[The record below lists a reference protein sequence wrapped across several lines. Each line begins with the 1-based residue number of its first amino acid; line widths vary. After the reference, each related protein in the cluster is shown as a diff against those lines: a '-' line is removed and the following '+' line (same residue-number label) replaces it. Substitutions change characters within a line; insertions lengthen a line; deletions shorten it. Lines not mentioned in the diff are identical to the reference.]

1 MSNED
6 LNKHEENITNNKLLK
21 KQLREVTLKIEEIIS
36 DNKKRKEFSI
46 PVSNDNIKKVDLKQ
60 FNEFVSQIEEQKNK
74 IESYKEMIDYDS
86 KYTNI
91 TKDENELIYIKQQLL
106 QLKKEHEFLSKM
118 NKKQEEGLKIMTNKD
133 FTSTQLED
141 LNEKMRNLK
150 EEYKTMNNQYKS
162 LNAAVKKQNAEINK
176 IKENCQL
183 IKANIQLKKE
193 QKLHPENTDLVLD
206 NDNSNKTIL
215 ELKKEIEEK
224 KLLAKNQEENYKNEI
239 SIQNKKKK
247 NLEHEINTLEAKLIN
262 NDYEKKINELRM
274 KEVKKIK
281 LEINRN
287 KQREINNIKIQR
299 LKQEKEKLKQ
309 MNLKRF
315 QMIKENNKFYFG
327 MKHNSYAIEE
337 ENKKMKI
344 TGRSYKKPNL
354 NIAKFNPNSHSSINI
369 FSNNNNKNKNKKKDN
384 ENKKEKDDYMK
395 NLGIQMKEHEK
406 QRGMIFKEIEFLKDD
421 IEKMLNKNEIMDK
434 NIEDIRKEKLEIN
447 V

>member
-6 LNKHEENITNNKLLK
+6 LKKEEENIANNKLLK
-21 KQLREVTLKIEEIIS
+21 KQLREVTLKIEEIIA

-46 PVSNDNIKKVDLKQ
+46 PVSNDNIKKVDLKK

-91 TKDENELIYIKQQLL
+91 TKDENELKYIKQQLL
-106 QLKKEHEFLSKM
+106 QLKQEHEFLSKM
-118 NKKQEEGLKIMTNKD
+118 NKKQEEGIKMITNKN
-133 FTSTQLED
+133 FTSTQMED
-141 LNEKMRNLK
+141 IGEKLRNLK
-150 EEYKTMNNQYKS
+150 EEYKIMNNKYKS
-162 LNAAVKKQNAEINK
+162 LNAKVKNQNLEINK
-176 IKENCQL
+176 LKEKCQL

-206 NDNSNKTIL
+206 NDNSNKKIL

-239 SIQNKKKK
+239 NIQNKKKK
-247 NLEHEINTLEAKLIN
+247 NLEHEINTLETKLLN

-287 KQREINNIKIQR
+287 KQREINNIKAQR
-299 LKQEKEKLKQ
+299 LKQEKEKLRQ

-315 QMIKENNKFYFG
+315 QMMKEKNKFNFG
-327 MKHNSYAIEE
+327 MKHNSYINEE
-337 ENKKMKI
+337 ENKRMKI
-344 TGRSYKKPNL
+344 TGLSYKKPNL

-369 FSNNNNKNKNKKKDN
+369 FNNNKNKKKDN

-421 IEKMLNKNEIMDK
+421 IEKMLNKNELMDK
-434 NIEDIRKEKLEIN
+434 NIDDIRKEKMEIN
-447 V
+447 I

>member
-6 LNKHEENITNNKLLK
+6 LKKEEENITNNKLLK
-21 KQLREVTLKIEEIIS
+21 KQLREVTLKIEEIIA
-36 DNKKRKEFSI
+36 DNKKRKEYSI
-46 PVSNDNIKKVDLKQ
+46 PVSNDNIKKVDLKK

-118 NKKQEEGLKIMTNKD
+118 NKKQEEGIKIITNKN
-133 FTSTQLED
+133 FTSTQMED
-141 LNEKMRNLK
+141 IGEKLRNLK
-150 EEYKTMNNQYKS
+150 EEYKTMNNKYKL
-162 LNAAVKKQNAEINK
+162 LNTKAKNQNIEINK
-176 IKENCQL
+176 LKEKCQL

-206 NDNSNKTIL
+206 NNDNSNKIIL

-224 KLLAKNQEENYKNEI
+224 KILAKNQEENYKNEI
-239 SIQNKKKK
+239 NLQNKKKK
-247 NLEHEINTLEAKLIN
+247 NLEHEINTLETKLLN

-281 LEINRN
+281 LEINKN
-287 KQREINNIKIQR
+287 KQREINNIKSQR

-315 QMIKENNKFYFG
+315 QMMKENNKFNFG
-327 MKHNSYAIEE
+327 MKHNSYIMEE
-337 ENKKMKI
+337 ENKRMKI

-369 FSNNNNKNKNKKKDN
+369 FNNNKNKKKDY

-395 NLGIQMKEHEK
+395 NLGKQMKEHEK
-406 QRGMIFKEIEFLKDD
+406 QRGMMIKEIEFLKDD
-421 IEKMLNKNEIMDK
+421 IEKMLNKNDLMDK
-434 NIEDIRKEKLEIN
+434 NIEDIRKEKMEIK
-447 V
+447 VQ

>member
-6 LNKHEENITNNKLLK
+6 LKKEEENITNNKLLK
-21 KQLREVTLKIEEIIS
+21 KQLREVTLKIEEIIA
-36 DNKKRKEFSI
+36 DNKKRKEYSI
-46 PVSNDNIKKVDLKQ
+46 PVSNDNIKKVDLKK

-118 NKKQEEGLKIMTNKD
+118 NKKQEEGIKIITNKN
-133 FTSTQLED
+133 FTSTQMED
-141 LNEKMRNLK
+141 IGEKLRNLK
-150 EEYKTMNNQYKS
+150 EEYKTMNNKYKL
-162 LNAAVKKQNAEINK
+162 LNTKAKNQNIEINK
-176 IKENCQL
+176 LKEKCQL

-206 NDNSNKTIL
+206 NNDNSNKIIL

-224 KLLAKNQEENYKNEI
+224 KILAKNQEENYKNEI
-239 SIQNKKKK
+239 NLQNKKKK
-247 NLEHEINTLEAKLIN
+247 NLEHEINTLETKLLN

-281 LEINRN
+281 LEINKN
-287 KQREINNIKIQR
+287 KQREINNIKSQR

-315 QMIKENNKFYFG
+315 QMMKENNKFNFG
-327 MKHNSYAIEE
+327 MKHNSYIMEE
-337 ENKKMKI
+337 ENKRMKI

-369 FSNNNNKNKNKKKDN
+369 FNNNKNKKKDY

-395 NLGIQMKEHEK
+395 NLGKQMKEHEK
-406 QRGMIFKEIEFLKDD
+406 QRGMMIKEIEFLKDD
-421 IEKMLNKNEIMDK
+421 IEKILNKNDLMDK
-434 NIEDIRKEKLEIN
+434 NIEDIRKEKMEIK
-447 V
+447 VQ

>member
-6 LNKHEENITNNKLLK
+6 LKKEEENIANNKLLK
-21 KQLREVTLKIEEIIS
+21 KQLREVTLKIEEIIA
-36 DNKKRKEFSI
+36 DNKKRKEYSI
-46 PVSNDNIKKVDLKQ
+46 PVSNDNIKKVDLKK

-74 IESYKEMIDYDS
+74 IESYKEMMDYDS

-118 NKKQEEGLKIMTNKD
+118 NKKQEEGIKIMTNKN
-133 FTSTQLED
+133 FTSTQMED
-141 LNEKMRNLK
+141 IGEKLRNLK
-150 EEYKTMNNQYKS
+150 EECKAMNNKYKL
-162 LNAAVKKQNAEINK
+162 LNTKAKNQNIEINK
-176 IKENCQL
+176 LKEKCQL

-206 NDNSNKTIL
+206 NDNSNKIIL

-224 KLLAKNQEENYKNEI
+224 KLLAKNEEENYKNEI
-239 SIQNKKKK
+239 NIQNKKKK
-247 NLEHEINTLEAKLIN
+247 NLEHEINTLETKLLN

-287 KQREINNIKIQR
+287 KQREINNIKFQR
-299 LKQEKEKLKQ
+299 SKQEKEKLKQ

-315 QMIKENNKFYFG
+315 QMMKENNKFNFS
-327 MKHNSYAIEE
+327 MKHNSYIKEE

-354 NIAKFNPNSHSSINI
+354 SIAKFNPNSNSSINI
-369 FSNNNNKNKNKKKDN
+369 FNSNKNKKKDN

-406 QRGMIFKEIEFLKDD
+406 QRGMMIKEIEFLKDD
-421 IEKMLNKNEIMDK
+421 IEKILNKNEIMDK
-434 NIEDIRKEKLEIN
+434 NIEDIKKEKMEIK
-447 V
+447 VQ

>member
-1 MSNED
+1 
-6 LNKHEENITNNKLLK
+6 
-21 KQLREVTLKIEEIIS
+21 
-36 DNKKRKEFSI
+36 
-46 PVSNDNIKKVDLKQ
+46 VSNDNIKKVDLKK

-118 NKKQEEGLKIMTNKD
+118 SKKQEEGIKMMTNKN
-133 FTSTQLED
+133 FTSTQMED
-141 LNEKMRNLK
+141 LGEKLRNLK
-150 EEYKTMNNQYKS
+150 EEYKTMNNKYKS
-162 LNAAVKKQNAEINK
+162 LNAKVKNQNIEINK
-176 IKENCQL
+176 LKEQCQL

-206 NDNSNKTIL
+206 NDNSNKKIL

-239 SIQNKKKK
+239 NKQNKKKK
-247 NLEHEINTLEAKLIN
+247 NLEHEINTLETKLLN

-287 KQREINNIKIQR
+287 KQREINNIKSQR

-315 QMIKENNKFYFG
+315 QMMNENNKFNFG
-327 MKHNSYAIEE
+327 MKHKSYIMEE
-337 ENKKMKI
+337 ENKRMKI
-344 TGRSYKKPNL
+344 TGKSYKKPNL
-354 NIAKFNPNSHSSINI
+354 NISKFNPNSNSSINI
-369 FSNNNNKNKNKKKDN
+369 FNSNKNKKKEN

-406 QRGMIFKEIEFLKDD
+406 QRGMMIKEIEFLKDD
-421 IEKMLNKNEIMDK
+421 IEKILNKNEIMDK
-434 NIEDIRKEKLEIN
+434 NIDDIRKEKMEIK

>member
-6 LNKHEENITNNKLLK
+6 LKKEEENIANNKLLK
-21 KQLREVTLKIEEIIS
+21 KQLREVTLKIEEIIA
-36 DNKKRKEFSI
+36 DNKKRKEYSI
-46 PVSNDNIKKVDLKQ
+46 PVSNDNIKKVDLKK

-74 IESYKEMIDYDS
+74 IESYKEMMDYDS

-118 NKKQEEGLKIMTNKD
+118 NKKQEEGIKIMTNKN
-133 FTSTQLED
+133 FTSTQMED
-141 LNEKMRNLK
+141 IGEKLRNLK
-150 EEYKTMNNQYKS
+150 EECKAMNNKCKL
-162 LNAAVKKQNAEINK
+162 LNTKAKNQNIEINK
-176 IKENCQL
+176 LKEKCQL

-206 NDNSNKTIL
+206 NDNSNKIIL

-239 SIQNKKKK
+239 NIQNKKKK
-247 NLEHEINTLEAKLIN
+247 NLEHEINTLETKLLN

-287 KQREINNIKIQR
+287 KQREINNIKFQR

-315 QMIKENNKFYFG
+315 QMMKENNKFNFS
-327 MKHNSYAIEE
+327 MKHNSYIKEE

-354 NIAKFNPNSHSSINI
+354 SIAKFNPNSHSSINI
-369 FSNNNNKNKNKKKDN
+369 FSNNKNKKKDN

-406 QRGMIFKEIEFLKDD
+406 QRGMMIKEIEFLKDD

-434 NIEDIRKEKLEIN
+434 NIEDIKKEKMEIK
-447 V
+447 VQ

>member
-6 LNKHEENITNNKLLK
+6 LKKEEENIANNKLLK
-21 KQLREVTLKIEEIIS
+21 KQLREVTLKIEEIIA
-36 DNKKRKEFSI
+36 DNKKRKEYSI
-46 PVSNDNIKKVDLKQ
+46 PVSNDNIKKVDLKK

-74 IESYKEMIDYDS
+74 IESYKEMMDYDS

-118 NKKQEEGLKIMTNKD
+118 NKKQEEGIKIMTNKN
-133 FTSTQLED
+133 FTSTQMED
-141 LNEKMRNLK
+141 IGEKLRNLK
-150 EEYKTMNNQYKS
+150 EECKAMNNKYKL
-162 LNAAVKKQNAEINK
+162 LNTKAKNQNIEINK
-176 IKENCQL
+176 LKEKCQL

-206 NDNSNKTIL
+206 NDNSNKIIL

-239 SIQNKKKK
+239 NIQNKKKK
-247 NLEHEINTLEAKLIN
+247 NLEHEINTLETKLLN

-287 KQREINNIKIQR
+287 KQREINNIKFQR

-315 QMIKENNKFYFG
+315 QMMKENNKFNFS
-327 MKHNSYAIEE
+327 MKHNSYIKEE

-354 NIAKFNPNSHSSINI
+354 SIAKFNPNSHSSINI
-369 FSNNNNKNKNKKKDN
+369 FSNKKNKKKDN
-384 ENKKEKDDYMK
+384 ENKKEKA
-395 NLGIQMKEHEK
+395 
-406 QRGMIFKEIEFLKDD
+406 
-421 IEKMLNKNEIMDK
+421 
-434 NIEDIRKEKLEIN
+434 
-447 V
+447 

>member
-6 LNKHEENITNNKLLK
+6 LKKEEENIANNKLLK

-36 DNKKRKEFSI
+36 DNKKRKEYSI
-46 PVSNDNIKKVDLKQ
+46 PVSNDNIKKVDLKK

-118 NKKQEEGLKIMTNKD
+118 SKKQEEGIKMMTNKN
-133 FTSTQLED
+133 FTSTQMED
-141 LNEKMRNLK
+141 LGQKLRNLK
-150 EEYKTMNNQYKS
+150 EEYKTMNNKYKS
-162 LNAAVKKQNAEINK
+162 LNAKVKNQNIEINK
-176 IKENCQL
+176 LKEQCQL

-206 NDNSNKTIL
+206 NDNSNKKIL

-239 SIQNKKKK
+239 NKQNKKKK
-247 NLEHEINTLEAKLIN
+247 NLEHEINTLETKLLN

-287 KQREINNIKIQR
+287 KQREINNIKSQR

-315 QMIKENNKFYFG
+315 QMMNENNKFDFG
-327 MKHNSYAIEE
+327 MKHNSYIMEE
-337 ENKKMKI
+337 ENKRMKI

-354 NIAKFNPNSHSSINI
+354 NISKFNPNSNSSINI
-369 FSNNNNKNKNKKKDN
+369 FNSNKKKDN
-384 ENKKEKDDYMK
+384 ENKKEKDDYMN

-406 QRGMIFKEIEFLKDD
+406 QRGMMIKEIEFLKDD
-421 IEKMLNKNEIMDK
+421 IEKILNKNEIMDK
-434 NIEDIRKEKLEIN
+434 NIDDIRKEKMEIK

>member
-6 LNKHEENITNNKLLK
+6 LKKEEENINNNKLLK

-36 DNKKRKEFSI
+36 DNKKRKEYSI
-46 PVSNDNIKKVDLKQ
+46 PVSNDNIKKVDLKK

-118 NKKQEEGLKIMTNKD
+118 SKKQEEGIKMMTNKN
-133 FTSTQLED
+133 FTSTQMED
-141 LNEKMRNLK
+141 LGQKLRNLK
-150 EEYKTMNNQYKS
+150 EEYKTMNNKYKS
-162 LNAAVKKQNAEINK
+162 LNAKVKNQNIEINK
-176 IKENCQL
+176 LKEQCQL

-206 NDNSNKTIL
+206 NDNSNKKIL

-239 SIQNKKKK
+239 NKQNKKKK
-247 NLEHEINTLEAKLIN
+247 NLEHEINTLETKLLN

-287 KQREINNIKIQR
+287 KQREINNIKSQR

-315 QMIKENNKFYFG
+315 QMMKENNKFYFG
-327 MKHNSYAIEE
+327 MKHNSYIMEE
-337 ENKKMKI
+337 ENKRMKI
-344 TGRSYKKPNL
+344 TGKSYKKPNL
-354 NIAKFNPNSHSSINI
+354 NISKFNPNSNSSINI
-369 FSNNNNKNKNKKKDN
+369 FNSNKNKKKDN
-384 ENKKEKDDYMK
+384 ENKKEKDDYMN

-406 QRGMIFKEIEFLKDD
+406 QRGMMIKEIEFLKDD
-421 IEKMLNKNEIMDK
+421 IEKILNKNEIMDK
-434 NIEDIRKEKLEIN
+434 NIEDIRKEKMEIK
-447 V
+447 VQ

>member
-6 LNKHEENITNNKLLK
+6 LKKEEENIANNKLLK
-21 KQLREVTLKIEEIIS
+21 KQLREVTLKIEEIIA
-36 DNKKRKEFSI
+36 DNKKRKEYSI
-46 PVSNDNIKKVDLKQ
+46 PVSNDNIKKVDLKK

-74 IESYKEMIDYDS
+74 IESYKEMMDYDS

-118 NKKQEEGLKIMTNKD
+118 NKKQEEGIKIMTNKN
-133 FTSTQLED
+133 FTSTQMED
-141 LNEKMRNLK
+141 IGEKLRNLK
-150 EEYKTMNNQYKS
+150 EECKAMNNKYKL
-162 LNAAVKKQNAEINK
+162 LNTKAKNQNIEINK
-176 IKENCQL
+176 LKEKCQL

-193 QKLHPENTDLVLD
+193 QKLHPENSDLVLD
-206 NDNSNKTIL
+206 NDNSNKIIL

-239 SIQNKKKK
+239 NIQNKKKK
-247 NLEHEINTLEAKLIN
+247 NLEHEINTLETKLLN

-287 KQREINNIKIQR
+287 KQREINNIKFQR

-315 QMIKENNKFYFG
+315 QMMKENNKFNFS
-327 MKHNSYAIEE
+327 MKHNSYIKEE

-354 NIAKFNPNSHSSINI
+354 SIAKFNPNSHSSINI
-369 FSNNNNKNKNKKKDN
+369 FSNNKNKKKDN

-395 NLGIQMKEHEK
+395 NLGIQMKEYEK
-406 QRGMIFKEIEFLKDD
+406 QRGMMIKEIEFLKDD

-434 NIEDIRKEKLEIN
+434 NIEDIKKEKMEIK
-447 V
+447 VQ

>member
-6 LNKHEENITNNKLLK
+6 LKKEEENITNNKLLK
-21 KQLREVTLKIEEIIS
+21 KQLREVTLKIEEIIA
-36 DNKKRKEFSI
+36 DNKKRKEYSI
-46 PVSNDNIKKVDLKQ
+46 PVSNDNIKKVDLKK

-118 NKKQEEGLKIMTNKD
+118 NKKQEEGIKIITNKN
-133 FTSTQLED
+133 FTSTQMED
-141 LNEKMRNLK
+141 IGEKLRNLK
-150 EEYKTMNNQYKS
+150 EEYKTMNNKYKL
-162 LNAAVKKQNAEINK
+162 LNTKAKNQNIEINK
-176 IKENCQL
+176 LKEKCQL

-206 NDNSNKTIL
+206 NDNSNKIIL

-224 KLLAKNQEENYKNEI
+224 KLLTKNQEENYKNEI
-239 SIQNKKKK
+239 NLQNKKKK
-247 NLEHEINTLEAKLIN
+247 NLEHEINTLETKLLN

-281 LEINRN
+281 LEINKN
-287 KQREINNIKIQR
+287 KQREINNIKSQR

-315 QMIKENNKFYFG
+315 QMMKENNKFNFG
-327 MKHNSYAIEE
+327 MKHNSYIMEE
-337 ENKKMKI
+337 ENKRMKI

-369 FSNNNNKNKNKKKDN
+369 FNNNKNKKKDY

-395 NLGIQMKEHEK
+395 NLGKQMKEHEK
-406 QRGMIFKEIEFLKDD
+406 QRGMMIKEIEFLKDD
-421 IEKMLNKNEIMDK
+421 IEKMLNKNDLMDK
-434 NIEDIRKEKLEIN
+434 NIEDIRKEKMEIK
-447 V
+447 VQ

>member
-6 LNKHEENITNNKLLK
+6 LKKEEENIANNKLLK
-21 KQLREVTLKIEEIIS
+21 KQLREVTLKIEEIIA
-36 DNKKRKEFSI
+36 DNKKRKEYSI
-46 PVSNDNIKKVDLKQ
+46 PVSNDNIKKVDLKK

-74 IESYKEMIDYDS
+74 IESYKEMMDYDS

-118 NKKQEEGLKIMTNKD
+118 NKKQEEGIKIMTNKN
-133 FTSTQLED
+133 FTSTQMED
-141 LNEKMRNLK
+141 IGEKLRNLK
-150 EEYKTMNNQYKS
+150 EECKAMNNKYKL
-162 LNAAVKKQNAEINK
+162 LNTKAKNQNIEINK
-176 IKENCQL
+176 LKEKCQL

-206 NDNSNKTIL
+206 NDNSNKIIL
-215 ELKKEIEEK
+215 EIKKEIEEK

-239 SIQNKKKK
+239 NIQNKKKK
-247 NLEHEINTLEAKLIN
+247 NLEHEINTLETKLLN

-287 KQREINNIKIQR
+287 KQREINNIKFQR

-315 QMIKENNKFYFG
+315 QMMKENNKFNFS
-327 MKHNSYAIEE
+327 MKHNSYIKEE

-354 NIAKFNPNSHSSINI
+354 SIAKFNPNSHSSINI
-369 FSNNNNKNKNKKKDN
+369 FSNNKNKKKDN

-406 QRGMIFKEIEFLKDD
+406 QRGMMIKEIEFLKDD

-434 NIEDIRKEKLEIN
+434 NIEDIKKEKMEIK
-447 V
+447 VQ

>member
-6 LNKHEENITNNKLLK
+6 LKKEEENIANNKLLK
-21 KQLREVTLKIEEIIS
+21 KQLREVTLKIEEIIA
-36 DNKKRKEFSI
+36 DNKKRKEYSI
-46 PVSNDNIKKVDLKQ
+46 PVSNDNIKKVDLKK

-74 IESYKEMIDYDS
+74 IESYKEMMDYDS

-118 NKKQEEGLKIMTNKD
+118 NKKQEEGIKIMTNKN
-133 FTSTQLED
+133 FTSTQMED
-141 LNEKMRNLK
+141 IGEKLRNLK
-150 EEYKTMNNQYKS
+150 EECKAMNNKYKL
-162 LNAAVKKQNAEINK
+162 LNTKAKNQNIEINK
-176 IKENCQL
+176 LKEKCQL

-206 NDNSNKTIL
+206 NDNSNKIIL

-239 SIQNKKKK
+239 NIQNKKKK
-247 NLEHEINTLEAKLIN
+247 NLEHEINTLETKLLN

-287 KQREINNIKIQR
+287 KQREINNIKFQR

-315 QMIKENNKFYFG
+315 QMMKENNKFNFS
-327 MKHNSYAIEE
+327 MKHNSYIKEE

-354 NIAKFNPNSHSSINI
+354 SIAKFNPNSHSSINI
-369 FSNNNNKNKNKKKDN
+369 FSNNKNKKKDN

-406 QRGMIFKEIEFLKDD
+406 QRGMMIKEIEFLKDD

-434 NIEDIRKEKLEIN
+434 NIEDIKKEKMEIK

>member
-6 LNKHEENITNNKLLK
+6 LKKEEENIANNKLLK
-21 KQLREVTLKIEEIIS
+21 KQLREVTLKIEEIIA
-36 DNKKRKEFSI
+36 DNKKRREYSI
-46 PVSNDNIKKVDLKQ
+46 PVSNDNIKKVDLKK

-74 IESYKEMIDYDS
+74 IESYKEMMDYDS

-118 NKKQEEGLKIMTNKD
+118 NKKQEEGIKIMTNKN
-133 FTSTQLED
+133 FTSTQMED
-141 LNEKMRNLK
+141 IGEKLRNLK
-150 EEYKTMNNQYKS
+150 EECKAMNNKYKL
-162 LNAAVKKQNAEINK
+162 LNTKAKNQNIEINK
-176 IKENCQL
+176 LKEKCQL

-206 NDNSNKTIL
+206 NDNSNKIIL

-239 SIQNKKKK
+239 NIQNKKKK
-247 NLEHEINTLEAKLIN
+247 NLEHEINTLETKLLN

-287 KQREINNIKIQR
+287 KQREINNIKFQR

-315 QMIKENNKFYFG
+315 QMMKENNKFNFS
-327 MKHNSYAIEE
+327 MKHNSYIKEE

-354 NIAKFNPNSHSSINI
+354 SIAKFNPNSHSSINI
-369 FSNNNNKNKNKKKDN
+369 FSNNKNKKKDN

-406 QRGMIFKEIEFLKDD
+406 QRGMMIKEIEFLKDD

-434 NIEDIRKEKLEIN
+434 NIEDIKKEKMEIK

>member
-6 LNKHEENITNNKLLK
+6 LKKEEENIANNKLLK
-21 KQLREVTLKIEEIIS
+21 KQLREVTLKIEEIIA
-36 DNKKRKEFSI
+36 DNKKRKEYSI
-46 PVSNDNIKKVDLKQ
+46 PVSNDNIKKVDLKK

-74 IESYKEMIDYDS
+74 IESYKEMMDYDS

-118 NKKQEEGLKIMTNKD
+118 NKKQEEGIKIMTNKN
-133 FTSTQLED
+133 FTSTQMED
-141 LNEKMRNLK
+141 IGEKLRNLK
-150 EEYKTMNNQYKS
+150 EECKAMNNKYKL
-162 LNAAVKKQNAEINK
+162 LNTKAKNQNIEINK
-176 IKENCQL
+176 LKEKCQL

-206 NDNSNKTIL
+206 NDNSNKIIL

-239 SIQNKKKK
+239 NIQNKKKK
-247 NLEHEINTLEAKLIN
+247 NLEHEINTLETKLLN

-287 KQREINNIKIQR
+287 KQREINNIKFQR

-315 QMIKENNKFYFG
+315 QMMKENNKFNFS
-327 MKHNSYAIEE
+327 MKHNSYINEE
-337 ENKKMKI
+337 ENKRMKI

-369 FSNNNNKNKNKKKDN
+369 FSNNKNKKKDN
-384 ENKKEKDDYMK
+384 ENKKEKDDYMN

-406 QRGMIFKEIEFLKDD
+406 QRGMMIKEIEFLKDD

-434 NIEDIRKEKLEIN
+434 NIEDIKKEKMEIK
-447 V
+447 VQ

>member
-6 LNKHEENITNNKLLK
+6 LKKEEENIANNKLLK
-21 KQLREVTLKIEEIIS
+21 KQLREVTLKIEEIIA
-36 DNKKRKEFSI
+36 DNKKRKEYSI
-46 PVSNDNIKKVDLKQ
+46 PVSNDNIKKVDLKK

-74 IESYKEMIDYDS
+74 IESYKEMMDYDS

-118 NKKQEEGLKIMTNKD
+118 NKKQEEGIKIMTNKN
-133 FTSTQLED
+133 FTSTQMED
-141 LNEKMRNLK
+141 IGEKLRNLK
-150 EEYKTMNNQYKS
+150 EECKTMNNKYKL
-162 LNAAVKKQNAEINK
+162 LNTKAKNQNIEINK
-176 IKENCQL
+176 LKEKCQL

-206 NDNSNKTIL
+206 NDNSNKIIL

-239 SIQNKKKK
+239 NIQNKKKK
-247 NLEHEINTLEAKLIN
+247 NLEHEINTLETKLLN

-287 KQREINNIKIQR
+287 KQREINNIKFQR

-315 QMIKENNKFYFG
+315 QMMKENNKFNFS
-327 MKHNSYAIEE
+327 MKHNSYIKEE

-354 NIAKFNPNSHSSINI
+354 SIAKFNPNSHSSINI
-369 FSNNNNKNKNKKKDN
+369 FSNNKNKKKDN

-406 QRGMIFKEIEFLKDD
+406 QRGMMIKEIEFLKDD

-434 NIEDIRKEKLEIN
+434 NIEDIKKEKMEIK
-447 V
+447 VQ

>member
-6 LNKHEENITNNKLLK
+6 LKKEEENIANNKLLK
-21 KQLREVTLKIEEIIS
+21 KQLREVTLKIEEIIA

-46 PVSNDNIKKVDLKQ
+46 PVSNDNIKKVDLKK

-91 TKDENELIYIKQQLL
+91 TKDENELKYIKQQLL
-106 QLKKEHEFLSKM
+106 QLKQEHEFLSKM
-118 NKKQEEGLKIMTNKD
+118 NKKQEEGIKMITNKN
-133 FTSTQLED
+133 FTSTQMED
-141 LNEKMRNLK
+141 IGEKLRNLK
-150 EEYKTMNNQYKS
+150 EEYKIMNNKYKS
-162 LNAAVKKQNAEINK
+162 LNAKIKNQNLEINK
-176 IKENCQL
+176 LKEKCQL

-206 NDNSNKTIL
+206 NDNSNKKIL

-239 SIQNKKKK
+239 NIQNKKKK
-247 NLEHEINTLEAKLIN
+247 NLEHEINTLETKLLN

-287 KQREINNIKIQR
+287 KQREINNIKAQR
-299 LKQEKEKLKQ
+299 LKQEKEKLRQ

-315 QMIKENNKFYFG
+315 QMMKEKNKFNFG
-327 MKHNSYAIEE
+327 MKHNSYINEE
-337 ENKKMKI
+337 ENKRMKI

-369 FSNNNNKNKNKKKDN
+369 FNNNKNKNKDN

-421 IEKMLNKNEIMDK
+421 IEKMLNKNELMDK
-434 NIEDIRKEKLEIN
+434 NIDDIRKEKMEIN
-447 V
+447 I

>member
-6 LNKHEENITNNKLLK
+6 LKKEEENINNNKLLK
-21 KQLREVTLKIEEIIS
+21 KQLREVTLKIEEIIA

-46 PVSNDNIKKVDLKQ
+46 PVSNDNIKKVDLKK

-118 NKKQEEGLKIMTNKD
+118 SKKQEEGIKMMTNKN
-133 FTSTQLED
+133 FTSTQMED
-141 LNEKMRNLK
+141 LGQKLRNLK
-150 EEYKTMNNQYKS
+150 EEYKTMNNKYKS
-162 LNAAVKKQNAEINK
+162 LNAKVKNQNIEINK
-176 IKENCQL
+176 LKEQCQL

-206 NDNSNKTIL
+206 NDNSNKKIL

-239 SIQNKKKK
+239 NKQNKKKK
-247 NLEHEINTLEAKLIN
+247 NLEHEINTLETKLLN

-287 KQREINNIKIQR
+287 KQREINNIKSQR

-315 QMIKENNKFYFG
+315 QMMKENNKFYFG
-327 MKHNSYAIEE
+327 MKHNSYIMEE
-337 ENKKMKI
+337 ENKRMKI

-354 NIAKFNPNSHSSINI
+354 NISKFNPNSNSSINI
-369 FSNNNNKNKNKKKDN
+369 FNSNKNKKKDN
-384 ENKKEKDDYMK
+384 ENKKEKDDYMN

-406 QRGMIFKEIEFLKDD
+406 QRGMMIKEIEFLKDD
-421 IEKMLNKNEIMDK
+421 IEKILNKNEIMDK
-434 NIEDIRKEKLEIN
+434 NIEDIRKEKMEIK

>member
-6 LNKHEENITNNKLLK
+6 LKKEEENITNNKLLK
-21 KQLREVTLKIEEIIS
+21 KQLREVTLKIEEIIA
-36 DNKKRKEFSI
+36 DNKKRKEYSI
-46 PVSNDNIKKVDLKQ
+46 PVSNDNIKKVDLKK

-118 NKKQEEGLKIMTNKD
+118 NKKQEEGIKIITNKN
-133 FTSTQLED
+133 FTSTQMED
-141 LNEKMRNLK
+141 IGEKLRNLK
-150 EEYKTMNNQYKS
+150 EEYKTMNNKYKL
-162 LNAAVKKQNAEINK
+162 LNTKAKNQNIEINK
-176 IKENCQL
+176 LKEKCQL

-206 NDNSNKTIL
+206 NNDNSNKIIL

-224 KLLAKNQEENYKNEI
+224 KILAKNQEENYKNEI
-239 SIQNKKKK
+239 NLQNKKKK
-247 NLEHEINTLEAKLIN
+247 NLEHEINTLETKLLN

-281 LEINRN
+281 LEINKN
-287 KQREINNIKIQR
+287 KQREINNIKSQR

-315 QMIKENNKFYFG
+315 QMMKENNKFNFG
-327 MKHNSYAIEE
+327 MKHNSYIMEE
-337 ENKKMKI
+337 ENKRMKI

-369 FSNNNNKNKNKKKDN
+369 FNNNKNKKKDY

-395 NLGIQMKEHEK
+395 NLGKQMKEHEK
-406 QRGMIFKEIEFLKDD
+406 QRGMMIKEIEFLKDD
-421 IEKMLNKNEIMDK
+421 IEKILNKNDLMDK
-434 NIEDIRKEKLEIN
+434 NIEDIRKEKMEIK

>member
-6 LNKHEENITNNKLLK
+6 LKKEEENIANNKLLK
-21 KQLREVTLKIEEIIS
+21 KQLREVTLKIEEIIA
-36 DNKKRKEFSI
+36 DNKKRKEYSI
-46 PVSNDNIKKVDLKQ
+46 PVSNDNIKKVDLKK

-74 IESYKEMIDYDS
+74 IESYKEMMDYDS

-118 NKKQEEGLKIMTNKD
+118 NKKQEEGIKIMTNKN
-133 FTSTQLED
+133 FTSTQMED
-141 LNEKMRNLK
+141 IGEKLRNLK
-150 EEYKTMNNQYKS
+150 EECKTMNNKYKL
-162 LNAAVKKQNAEINK
+162 LNTKAKNQNIEINK
-176 IKENCQL
+176 LKEKCQL

-206 NDNSNKTIL
+206 NDNSNKIIL

-239 SIQNKKKK
+239 NIQNKKKK
-247 NLEHEINTLEAKLIN
+247 NLEHEINTLETKLLN

-287 KQREINNIKIQR
+287 KQREINNIKFQR

-315 QMIKENNKFYFG
+315 QMMKENNKFNFS
-327 MKHNSYAIEE
+327 MKHNSYIKEE

-354 NIAKFNPNSHSSINI
+354 SIAKFNPNSHSSINI
-369 FSNNNNKNKNKKKDN
+369 FSNNKNKKKDN

-406 QRGMIFKEIEFLKDD
+406 QRGMMIKEIEFLKDD
-421 IEKMLNKNEIMDK
+421 IEKILNKNEIMDK
-434 NIEDIRKEKLEIN
+434 NIEDIKKEKMEIK

>member
-6 LNKHEENITNNKLLK
+6 LKKEEENIANNKLLK
-21 KQLREVTLKIEEIIS
+21 KQLREVTLKIEEIIA
-36 DNKKRKEFSI
+36 DNKKRKEYSI
-46 PVSNDNIKKVDLKQ
+46 PVSNDNIKKVDLKK

-74 IESYKEMIDYDS
+74 IESYKEMMDYDS

-118 NKKQEEGLKIMTNKD
+118 NKKQEEGIKIMTNKN
-133 FTSTQLED
+133 FTSTQMED
-141 LNEKMRNLK
+141 IGEKLHNLK
-150 EEYKTMNNQYKS
+150 EECKAMNNKYKL
-162 LNAAVKKQNAEINK
+162 LNTKAKNQNIEINK
-176 IKENCQL
+176 LKEKCQL

-206 NDNSNKTIL
+206 NDNSNKIIL

-239 SIQNKKKK
+239 NIQNKKKK
-247 NLEHEINTLEAKLIN
+247 NLEHEINTLETKLLN

-287 KQREINNIKIQR
+287 KQREINNIKFQR

-315 QMIKENNKFYFG
+315 QMMKENNKFNFS
-327 MKHNSYAIEE
+327 MKHNSYIKEE

-354 NIAKFNPNSHSSINI
+354 SIAKFNPNSHSSINI
-369 FSNNNNKNKNKKKDN
+369 FSNNKNKKKDN

-406 QRGMIFKEIEFLKDD
+406 QRGMMIKEIEFLKDD

-434 NIEDIRKEKLEIN
+434 NIEDIKKEKMEIK

>member
-6 LNKHEENITNNKLLK
+6 LKKEEENIANNKLLK
-21 KQLREVTLKIEEIIS
+21 KQLREVTLKIEEIIA
-36 DNKKRKEFSI
+36 DNKKRKEYSI
-46 PVSNDNIKKVDLKQ
+46 PVSNDNIKKVDLKK

-74 IESYKEMIDYDS
+74 IESYKEMMDYDS

-118 NKKQEEGLKIMTNKD
+118 NKKQEEGIKIITNKN
-133 FTSTQLED
+133 FTSTQMED
-141 LNEKMRNLK
+141 IGEKLRNLK
-150 EEYKTMNNQYKS
+150 EECKAMNNKYKL
-162 LNAAVKKQNAEINK
+162 LNTKAKNQNIEINK
-176 IKENCQL
+176 LKEKCQL

-206 NDNSNKTIL
+206 NDNSNKIIL

-239 SIQNKKKK
+239 NIQNKKKK
-247 NLEHEINTLEAKLIN
+247 NLEHEINTLETKLLN

-287 KQREINNIKIQR
+287 KQREINNIKFQR

-315 QMIKENNKFYFG
+315 QMMKENNKFNFS
-327 MKHNSYAIEE
+327 MKHNSYIKEE

-354 NIAKFNPNSHSSINI
+354 SIAKFNPNSHSSINI
-369 FSNNNNKNKNKKKDN
+369 FSNNKNKKKDN

-406 QRGMIFKEIEFLKDD
+406 QRGMMIKEIEFLKDD

-434 NIEDIRKEKLEIN
+434 NIEDIKKEKMEIK

>member
-6 LNKHEENITNNKLLK
+6 LKKEEENIANNKLLK
-21 KQLREVTLKIEEIIS
+21 KQLREVTLKIEEIIA
-36 DNKKRKEFSI
+36 DNKKRKEYSI
-46 PVSNDNIKKVDLKQ
+46 PVSNDNIKKVDLKK

-74 IESYKEMIDYDS
+74 IESYKEMMDYDS

-118 NKKQEEGLKIMTNKD
+118 NKKQEEGIKIMTNKN
-133 FTSTQLED
+133 FTSTQMED
-141 LNEKMRNLK
+141 IGEKLRNLK
-150 EEYKTMNNQYKS
+150 EECKAMNNKYKL
-162 LNAAVKKQNAEINK
+162 LNTKAKNQNIEINK
-176 IKENCQL
+176 LKEKCQL

-206 NDNSNKTIL
+206 NDNSNKIIL

-239 SIQNKKKK
+239 NIQNKKKK
-247 NLEHEINTLEAKLIN
+247 NLEHEINTLETKLLN

-287 KQREINNIKIQR
+287 KQREINNIKFQR

-315 QMIKENNKFYFG
+315 QMMKENNKFNFS
-327 MKHNSYAIEE
+327 MKHNSYIKEE

-354 NIAKFNPNSHSSINI
+354 SIAKFNPNSHSSINI
-369 FSNNNNKNKNKKKDN
+369 FSNNKNKKKDN

-406 QRGMIFKEIEFLKDD
+406 QRGMMIKEIEFLKDD

-434 NIEDIRKEKLEIN
+434 NIEDIKKEKMEIK
-447 V
+447 VQ

>member
-1 MSNED
+1 
-6 LNKHEENITNNKLLK
+6 LK
-21 KQLREVTLKIEEIIS
+21 K
-36 DNKKRKEFSI
+36 
-46 PVSNDNIKKVDLKQ
+46 

-74 IESYKEMIDYDS
+74 IESYKEMMDYDS

-118 NKKQEEGLKIMTNKD
+118 NKKQEEGIKIMTNKN
-133 FTSTQLED
+133 FTSTQMED
-141 LNEKMRNLK
+141 IGEKLRNLK
-150 EEYKTMNNQYKS
+150 EECKAMNNKYKL
-162 LNAAVKKQNAEINK
+162 LNTKAKNQNIEINK
-176 IKENCQL
+176 LKEKCQL

-206 NDNSNKTIL
+206 NDNSNKIIL

-239 SIQNKKKK
+239 NIQNKKKK
-247 NLEHEINTLEAKLIN
+247 NLEHEINTLETKLLN

-287 KQREINNIKIQR
+287 KQREINNIKFQR

-315 QMIKENNKFYFG
+315 QMMKENNKFNFS
-327 MKHNSYAIEE
+327 MKHNSYIKEE

-354 NIAKFNPNSHSSINI
+354 SIAKFNPNSHSSINI
-369 FSNNNNKNKNKKKDN
+369 FSNNKNKKKDN

-406 QRGMIFKEIEFLKDD
+406 QRGMMIKEIEFLKDD

-434 NIEDIRKEKLEIN
+434 NIEDIKKEKMEIK

>member
-6 LNKHEENITNNKLLK
+6 LKKEEENIANNKLLK
-21 KQLREVTLKIEEIIS
+21 KQLREVTLKIEEIIA
-36 DNKKRKEFSI
+36 DNKKRKEYSI
-46 PVSNDNIKKVDLKQ
+46 PVSNDNIKKVDLKK

-74 IESYKEMIDYDS
+74 IESYKEMMDYDS

-118 NKKQEEGLKIMTNKD
+118 NKKQEEGIKIMTNKN
-133 FTSTQLED
+133 FTSTQMED
-141 LNEKMRNLK
+141 IGEKLRNLK
-150 EEYKTMNNQYKS
+150 EECKAMNNKYKL
-162 LNAAVKKQNAEINK
+162 LNTKAKNQNIEINK
-176 IKENCQL
+176 LKEKCQL

-206 NDNSNKTIL
+206 NDNSNKKIL

-239 SIQNKKKK
+239 NIQNKKKK
-247 NLEHEINTLEAKLIN
+247 NLEHEINTLETKLLN

-287 KQREINNIKIQR
+287 KQREINNIKFQR

-315 QMIKENNKFYFG
+315 QMMKENNKFNFS
-327 MKHNSYAIEE
+327 MKHNSYIKEE

-354 NIAKFNPNSHSSINI
+354 SIAKFNPNSHSSINI
-369 FSNNNNKNKNKKKDN
+369 FSNKKNKKKDN

-406 QRGMIFKEIEFLKDD
+406 QRGMMIKEIEFLKDD

-434 NIEDIRKEKLEIN
+434 NIEDIKKEKMEIK
-447 V
+447 VQ

>member
-6 LNKHEENITNNKLLK
+6 LKKEEENINNNKLLK

-36 DNKKRKEFSI
+36 DNKKRKEYSI
-46 PVSNDNIKKVDLKQ
+46 PVSNDNIKKVDLKK

-118 NKKQEEGLKIMTNKD
+118 SKKQEEGIKIMTNKN
-133 FTSTQLED
+133 FTSTQMED
-141 LNEKMRNLK
+141 LGQKLRNLK
-150 EEYKTMNNQYKS
+150 EEYKTMNNKYKS
-162 LNAAVKKQNAEINK
+162 LNAKVKNQNIEINK
-176 IKENCQL
+176 LKEQCQL

-206 NDNSNKTIL
+206 NDNSNKKIL

-239 SIQNKKKK
+239 NKQNKKKK
-247 NLEHEINTLEAKLIN
+247 NLEHEINTLETKLLN

-287 KQREINNIKIQR
+287 KQREINNIKSQR

-315 QMIKENNKFYFG
+315 QMMKENNKFYFG
-327 MKHNSYAIEE
+327 MKHNSYIMEE
-337 ENKKMKI
+337 ENKRMKI

-354 NIAKFNPNSHSSINI
+354 NISKFNPNSNSSINI
-369 FSNNNNKNKNKKKDN
+369 FNSNKNKKKDN
-384 ENKKEKDDYMK
+384 ENKKEKDDYMN
-395 NLGIQMKEHEK
+395 NLGIQMKEHEINTLETK
-406 QRGMIFKEIEFLKDD
+406 LLNNDYEKKINELRMKEVK
-421 IEKMLNKNEIMDK
+421 KNK
-434 NIEDIRKEKLEIN
+434 IRNK
-447 V
+447 

>member
-6 LNKHEENITNNKLLK
+6 LKKEEENINNNKLLK

-36 DNKKRKEFSI
+36 DNKKRKEYSI
-46 PVSNDNIKKVDLKQ
+46 PVSNDNIKKVDLKK

-118 NKKQEEGLKIMTNKD
+118 SKKQEEGIKMMTNKN
-133 FTSTQLED
+133 FTSTQMED
-141 LNEKMRNLK
+141 LGQKLRNLK
-150 EEYKTMNNQYKS
+150 EEYKTMNNKYKS
-162 LNAAVKKQNAEINK
+162 LNAKVKNQNIEINK
-176 IKENCQL
+176 LKEQCQL

-206 NDNSNKTIL
+206 NDNSNKKIL

-239 SIQNKKKK
+239 NKQNKKKK
-247 NLEHEINTLEAKLIN
+247 NLEHEINTLETKLLN

-287 KQREINNIKIQR
+287 KQREINNIKSQR

-315 QMIKENNKFYFG
+315 QMMKENNKFYFG
-327 MKHNSYAIEE
+327 MKHNSYIMEE
-337 ENKKMKI
+337 ENKRMKI

-354 NIAKFNPNSHSSINI
+354 NISKFNPNSNSSINI
-369 FSNNNNKNKNKKKDN
+369 FNSNKNKKKDN
-384 ENKKEKDDYMK
+384 ENKKEKDDYMN

-406 QRGMIFKEIEFLKDD
+406 QRGMMIKEIEFLKDD
-421 IEKMLNKNEIMDK
+421 IEKILNKNEIMDK
-434 NIEDIRKEKLEIN
+434 NIEDIRKEKMEIK

>member
-6 LNKHEENITNNKLLK
+6 LKKEEENIANNKLLK
-21 KQLREVTLKIEEIIS
+21 KQLREVTLKIEEIIA
-36 DNKKRKEFSI
+36 DNKKRKEYSI
-46 PVSNDNIKKVDLKQ
+46 PVSNDNIKKVDLKK

-74 IESYKEMIDYDS
+74 IESYKEMMDYDS

-118 NKKQEEGLKIMTNKD
+118 NKKQEEGIKIMTNKN
-133 FTSTQLED
+133 FTSTQMED
-141 LNEKMRNLK
+141 IGEKLRNLK
-150 EEYKTMNNQYKS
+150 EECKTMNNKYKL
-162 LNAAVKKQNAEINK
+162 LNTKAKNQNIEINK
-176 IKENCQL
+176 LKEKCQL

-206 NDNSNKTIL
+206 NDNSNKIIL

-239 SIQNKKKK
+239 NIQNKKKK
-247 NLEHEINTLEAKLIN
+247 NLEHEINTLETKLLN

-287 KQREINNIKIQR
+287 KQREINNIKFQR

-315 QMIKENNKFYFG
+315 QMMKENNKFNFS
-327 MKHNSYAIEE
+327 MKHNSYIKEE

-354 NIAKFNPNSHSSINI
+354 SIAKFNPNSHSSINI
-369 FSNNNNKNKNKKKDN
+369 FSNNKNKKKDN

-406 QRGMIFKEIEFLKDD
+406 QRGMMIKEIEFLKDD
-421 IEKMLNKNEIMDK
+421 IEKILNKNEIMDK
-434 NIEDIRKEKLEIN
+434 NIEDIKKEKMEIK
-447 V
+447 VQ

>member
-6 LNKHEENITNNKLLK
+6 LKKEEENIANNKLLK
-21 KQLREVTLKIEEIIS
+21 KQLREVTLKIEEIIA
-36 DNKKRKEFSI
+36 DNKKRKEYSI
-46 PVSNDNIKKVDLKQ
+46 PVSNDNIKKVDLKK
-60 FNEFVSQIEEQKNK
+60 FNEFVSHIEEQKNK
-74 IESYKEMIDYDS
+74 IESYKEMMDYDS

-118 NKKQEEGLKIMTNKD
+118 NKKQEEGIKIMTNKN
-133 FTSTQLED
+133 FTTTQMED
-141 LNEKMRNLK
+141 IGEKLRNLK
-150 EEYKTMNNQYKS
+150 EECKAMNNKYKL
-162 LNAAVKKQNAEINK
+162 LNTKAKNQNIEINK
-176 IKENCQL
+176 LKEKCQL

-206 NDNSNKTIL
+206 NDNSNKIIL

-239 SIQNKKKK
+239 NIQNKKKK
-247 NLEHEINTLEAKLIN
+247 NLEHEINTLETKLLN

-287 KQREINNIKIQR
+287 KQREINNIKFQR

-315 QMIKENNKFYFG
+315 QMMKENNKFNFS
-327 MKHNSYAIEE
+327 MKHNSYIKEE

-354 NIAKFNPNSHSSINI
+354 SIAKFNPNSHSSINI
-369 FSNNNNKNKNKKKDN
+369 FSNNKNKKKDN

-406 QRGMIFKEIEFLKDD
+406 QRGMMIKEIEFLKDD

-434 NIEDIRKEKLEIN
+434 NIEDIKKEKMEIK

>member
-6 LNKHEENITNNKLLK
+6 LKKEEENIANNKLLK
-21 KQLREVTLKIEEIIS
+21 KQLREVTLKIEEIIA
-36 DNKKRKEFSI
+36 DNKKRKEYSI
-46 PVSNDNIKKVDLKQ
+46 PVSNDNIKKVDLKK

-74 IESYKEMIDYDS
+74 IESYKEMMDYDS

-118 NKKQEEGLKIMTNKD
+118 NKKQEEGIKIMTNKN
-133 FTSTQLED
+133 FTSTQMED
-141 LNEKMRNLK
+141 IGEKLRNLK
-150 EEYKTMNNQYKS
+150 EECKAMNNKYKL
-162 LNAAVKKQNAEINK
+162 LNTKAKNQNIEINK
-176 IKENCQL
+176 LKEKCQL

-206 NDNSNKTIL
+206 NDNSNKIIL

-239 SIQNKKKK
+239 NIQNKKKK
-247 NLEHEINTLEAKLIN
+247 NLEHEINTLETKLLN

-287 KQREINNIKIQR
+287 KQREINNIKFQR

-315 QMIKENNKFYFG
+315 QMMKENNKFNFS
-327 MKHNSYAIEE
+327 MKHNSYIKEE

-354 NIAKFNPNSHSSINI
+354 SIAKFNPNSHSSINI
-369 FSNNNNKNKNKKKDN
+369 FSNNKNKKKDN

-395 NLGIQMKEHEK
+395 NFGIQMKEHEK
-406 QRGMIFKEIEFLKDD
+406 QRGMMIKEIEFLKDD

-434 NIEDIRKEKLEIN
+434 NIEDIKKEKMEIK
-447 V
+447 VQ

>member
-6 LNKHEENITNNKLLK
+6 LKKEEENITNNKLLK
-21 KQLREVTLKIEEIIS
+21 KQLREVTLKIEEIIA

-46 PVSNDNIKKVDLKQ
+46 PVSNDNIKKVDLKK

-91 TKDENELIYIKQQLL
+91 TKDENELKYIKQQLL
-106 QLKKEHEFLSKM
+106 QLKQEHEFLSKM
-118 NKKQEEGLKIMTNKD
+118 NKKQEEGIKMITNKN
-133 FTSTQLED
+133 FTSTQMED
-141 LNEKMRNLK
+141 IGEKLRNLK
-150 EEYKTMNNQYKS
+150 EEYKIMNNKYKS
-162 LNAAVKKQNAEINK
+162 LNAKVKNQNLEINK
-176 IKENCQL
+176 LKEKCQL

-193 QKLHPENTDLVLD
+193 QKLQPENTDLVLD
-206 NDNSNKTIL
+206 NDNSNKKIL

-239 SIQNKKKK
+239 NIQNKKKK
-247 NLEHEINTLEAKLIN
+247 NLEHEINTLETKLLN

-287 KQREINNIKIQR
+287 KQREINNIKAQR
-299 LKQEKEKLKQ
+299 LKQEKEKLRQ

-315 QMIKENNKFYFG
+315 QMMKEKNKFNFG
-327 MKHNSYAIEE
+327 MKHNSYINEE
-337 ENKKMKI
+337 ENKRMKI

-369 FSNNNNKNKNKKKDN
+369 FNNNKNKKKDN

-421 IEKMLNKNEIMDK
+421 IEKMLNKNELMDK
-434 NIEDIRKEKLEIN
+434 NIDDIRKEKMEIN
-447 V
+447 I

>member
-6 LNKHEENITNNKLLK
+6 LKKEEENIANNKLLK
-21 KQLREVTLKIEEIIS
+21 KQLREVTLKIEEIIA

-46 PVSNDNIKKVDLKQ
+46 PVSNDNIKKVDLKK

-91 TKDENELIYIKQQLL
+91 TKDENELKYIKQQLL
-106 QLKKEHEFLSKM
+106 QLKQEHEFLSKM
-118 NKKQEEGLKIMTNKD
+118 NKKQEEGIKMITNKN
-133 FTSTQLED
+133 FTSTQMED
-141 LNEKMRNLK
+141 IGEKLRNLK
-150 EEYKTMNNQYKS
+150 EEYKIMNNKYKS
-162 LNAAVKKQNAEINK
+162 LNAKVKNQNLEINK
-176 IKENCQL
+176 LKEKCQL

-206 NDNSNKTIL
+206 NDNSNKKIL

-239 SIQNKKKK
+239 NIQNKKKK
-247 NLEHEINTLEAKLIN
+247 NLEHEINTLETKLLN

-287 KQREINNIKIQR
+287 KQREINNIKAQR
-299 LKQEKEKLKQ
+299 LKQEKEKLRQ

-315 QMIKENNKFYFG
+315 QMMKEKNKFNFG
-327 MKHNSYAIEE
+327 MKHNSYINEE
-337 ENKKMKI
+337 ENKRMKI

-369 FSNNNNKNKNKKKDN
+369 FNNNKNKKKDN
-384 ENKKEKDDYMK
+384 ENKKEKDDYMN

-406 QRGMIFKEIEFLKDD
+406 QRGMMIKEIEFLKDD
-421 IEKMLNKNEIMDK
+421 IEKILNKNEIMDK
-434 NIEDIRKEKLEIN
+434 NIEDIRKEKMEIK

>member
-6 LNKHEENITNNKLLK
+6 LKKEEENIANNKLLK
-21 KQLREVTLKIEEIIS
+21 KQLREVTLKIEEIIA
-36 DNKKRKEFSI
+36 DNKKRKEYSI
-46 PVSNDNIKKVDLKQ
+46 PVSNDNIKKVDLKK

-74 IESYKEMIDYDS
+74 IESYKEMMDYDS

-118 NKKQEEGLKIMTNKD
+118 NKKQEEGIKIMTNKN
-133 FTSTQLED
+133 FTSTQMED
-141 LNEKMRNLK
+141 IGEKLRNLK
-150 EEYKTMNNQYKS
+150 EECKAMNNKYKL
-162 LNAAVKKQNAEINK
+162 LNTKAKNQNIEINK
-176 IKENCQL
+176 LKEKCQL

-206 NDNSNKTIL
+206 NDNSNKIIL

-239 SIQNKKKK
+239 NLQNKKKK
-247 NLEHEINTLEAKLIN
+247 NLEHEINTLETKLLN

-287 KQREINNIKIQR
+287 KQREINNIKFQR

-315 QMIKENNKFYFG
+315 QMMKENNKFNFS
-327 MKHNSYAIEE
+327 MKHNSYIKEE

-354 NIAKFNPNSHSSINI
+354 SIAKFNPNSHSSINI
-369 FSNNNNKNKNKKKDN
+369 FSNNKNKKKDN

-406 QRGMIFKEIEFLKDD
+406 QRGMMIKEIEFLKDD

-434 NIEDIRKEKLEIN
+434 NIEDIKKEKMEIK
-447 V
+447 VQ

>member
-6 LNKHEENITNNKLLK
+6 LKKEEENITNNKLLK
-21 KQLREVTLKIEEIIS
+21 KQLREVTLKIEEIIA
-36 DNKKRKEFSI
+36 DNKKRKEYSI
-46 PVSNDNIKKVDLKQ
+46 PVSNDNIKKVDLKK

-118 NKKQEEGLKIMTNKD
+118 NKKQEEGIKIITNKN
-133 FTSTQLED
+133 FTSTQMED
-141 LNEKMRNLK
+141 IGEKLRNLK
-150 EEYKTMNNQYKS
+150 EEYKAMNNKYKL
-162 LNAAVKKQNAEINK
+162 LNTKAKNQNIEINK
-176 IKENCQL
+176 LKEKCQL

-206 NDNSNKTIL
+206 NDNSNKIIL

-239 SIQNKKKK
+239 NLQNKKKK
-247 NLEHEINTLEAKLIN
+247 NLEHEINTLETKLLN

-281 LEINRN
+281 LEINKN
-287 KQREINNIKIQR
+287 KQREINNIKSQR

-315 QMIKENNKFYFG
+315 QMMKENNKFNFG
-327 MKHNSYAIEE
+327 MKHNSYIMEE
-337 ENKKMKI
+337 ENKRMKI

-369 FSNNNNKNKNKKKDN
+369 FNNNKNKKKDY
-384 ENKKEKDDYMK
+384 ENKKEQDDYMK
-395 NLGIQMKEHEK
+395 NLGKQMKEHEK
-406 QRGMIFKEIEFLKDD
+406 QRGMMIKEIEFLKDD
-421 IEKMLNKNEIMDK
+421 IEKMLNKNDLMDK
-434 NIEDIRKEKLEIN
+434 NIEDIRKEKMEIK

>member
-6 LNKHEENITNNKLLK
+6 LKKEEENIANNKLLK
-21 KQLREVTLKIEEIIS
+21 KQLREVTLKIEEIIA
-36 DNKKRKEFSI
+36 DNKKRKEYSI
-46 PVSNDNIKKVDLKQ
+46 PVSNDNIKKVDLKK

-74 IESYKEMIDYDS
+74 IESYKEMMDYDS

-118 NKKQEEGLKIMTNKD
+118 NKKQEEGIKIMTNKN
-133 FTSTQLED
+133 FTSTQMED
-141 LNEKMRNLK
+141 IGEKLRNLK
-150 EEYKTMNNQYKS
+150 EECKVMNNKYKL
-162 LNAAVKKQNAEINK
+162 LNTKAKNQNIEINK
-176 IKENCQL
+176 LKEKCQL

-206 NDNSNKTIL
+206 NDNSNKIIL

-239 SIQNKKKK
+239 NIQNKKKK
-247 NLEHEINTLEAKLIN
+247 NLEHEINTLETKLLN

-287 KQREINNIKIQR
+287 KQREINNIKFQR

-315 QMIKENNKFYFG
+315 QMMKENNKFNFS
-327 MKHNSYAIEE
+327 MKHNSYIKEE

-354 NIAKFNPNSHSSINI
+354 SIAKFNPNSHSSINI
-369 FSNNNNKNKNKKKDN
+369 FSNNKNKKKDN

-406 QRGMIFKEIEFLKDD
+406 QRGMMIKEIEFLKDD

-434 NIEDIRKEKLEIN
+434 NIEDIKKEKMEIK

>member
-6 LNKHEENITNNKLLK
+6 LKKEEENIANNKLLK

-36 DNKKRKEFSI
+36 DNKKRKEYSI
-46 PVSNDNIKKVDLKQ
+46 PVSNDNIKKVDLKK

-118 NKKQEEGLKIMTNKD
+118 SKKQEEGIKMMTNKN
-133 FTSTQLED
+133 FTSTQMED
-141 LNEKMRNLK
+141 LGQKLRNLK
-150 EEYKTMNNQYKS
+150 EEYKTMNNKYKS
-162 LNAAVKKQNAEINK
+162 LNAKVKNQNIEINK
-176 IKENCQL
+176 LKEQCQL

-206 NDNSNKTIL
+206 NDNSNKKIL

-239 SIQNKKKK
+239 NKQNKKKK
-247 NLEHEINTLEAKLIN
+247 NLEHEINTLETKLLN

-287 KQREINNIKIQR
+287 KQREINNIKSQR

-315 QMIKENNKFYFG
+315 QMMKENNKFYFG
-327 MKHNSYAIEE
+327 MKHNSYIMEE
-337 ENKKMKI
+337 ENKRMKI

-354 NIAKFNPNSHSSINI
+354 NISKFNPNSNSSINI
-369 FSNNNNKNKNKKKDN
+369 FNSNKKKDN
-384 ENKKEKDDYMK
+384 ENKKEKDDYMN

-406 QRGMIFKEIEFLKDD
+406 QRGMMIKEIEFLKDD
-421 IEKMLNKNEIMDK
+421 IEKILNKNEIMDK
-434 NIEDIRKEKLEIN
+434 NIDDIRKEKMEIK